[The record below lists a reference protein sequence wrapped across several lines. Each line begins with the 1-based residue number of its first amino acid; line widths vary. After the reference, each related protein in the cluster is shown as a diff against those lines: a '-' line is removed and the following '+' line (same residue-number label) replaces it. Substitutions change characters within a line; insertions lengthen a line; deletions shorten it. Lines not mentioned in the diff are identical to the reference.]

1 MEHVA
6 IELQVHGSRAMASG
20 PKCSPHSRKPPSLEA
35 ALHDSEALNRSIL
48 EASADCIKLVSRDG
62 MIELMNAPGMC
73 AMELASPDCVVGR
86 EWSSLWPENIQ
97 ATVRAAVAQAA
108 AGAIARF
115 TGLCPTAKGSPRWW
129 DVVVTPM
136 QAEDGTIRR
145 LLVISRDV
153 TATRAAADELRWA
166 SEHDSLT
173 ELPNRRAFEAHLQA
187 ATIRAMEG
195 GGGVGLL
202 LIDLDHFKHVNDTLG
217 HGAGDL
223 LLKTFGRRL
232 QQTVRAQ
239 DYVARLGGDEFAVV
253 LHNVDSEAEMMVAG
267 ESILSRLHDPI
278 VFEGRVLG
286 TGASIGGAMFPR
298 DATCANDL
306 LKNADTALY
315 ALKASGRGGTRMFH
329 SYMREQ
335 LQVAA
340 AQLGLARRAIAARSL
355 VPVYQPKIELRS
367 GKIVGFE
374 ALMRW
379 RHPEHGLQLPDTIAE
394 AFKDYEHAS
403 AIGEQMQRSVLQ
415 DVARWSG
422 DSLAFGRVSI
432 NAAPAEF
439 LRDDYAERLMDRLQK
454 HSVSPELIE
463 VEVTEHVFLDR
474 GAEYVSRALQAL
486 HEAGVRVALDDFGT
500 GYSSLSHLR
509 DFPVAVLK
517 IDRSFVSRVSTDSQI
532 AAIVRAVIDLATSLS
547 IDVVAEG
554 IEKPEQAD
562 FLLKAGCGYAQGHFF
577 GCPALADEVPH
588 LLAVGQ
594 LCDPMGSLRLSSWG
608 ADQRLVT
615 LSHASDPAQSLMSG
629 RGDWTKHPPSS
640 T

>member
-6 IELQVHGSRAMASG
+6 VEPQVHGSRAIASEPIFG
-20 PKCSPHSRKPPSLEA
+20 SHCIKPRSLRA
-35 ALHDSEALNRSIL
+35 ALHNSEALNRSIL
-48 EASADCIKLVSRDG
+48 EASADCIKIVSRDG
-62 MIELMNAPGMC
+62 MIELMNAPGLC
-73 AMELASPDCVVGR
+73 AMELASLDHVVGR
-86 EWSSLWPENIQ
+86 EWSSLWPADIQ
-97 ATVRAAVAQAA
+97 EAVRAAVTQAS

-115 TGLCPTAKGSPRWW
+115 TGFCPTAKGSPRWW

-136 QAEDGTIRR
+136 QGEDGTIIR

-153 TATRAAADELRWA
+153 TATRAAVDELRWA
-166 SEHDSLT
+166 SEHDALT

-195 GGGVGLL
+195 GGGIGLL

-232 QQTVRAQ
+232 KQTVRAQ

-253 LHNVDSEAEMMVAG
+253 LHNVASEADLMVAG
-267 ESILSRLHDPI
+267 ESILSRLHDPV
-278 VFEGRVLG
+278 VFEGRVVG
-286 TGASIGGAMFPR
+286 SGASIGGAMFPR
-298 DATCANDL
+298 DAACANDL

-315 ALKASGRGGTRMFH
+315 ALKASGRGGTKLFH

-340 AQLGLARRAIAARSL
+340 AQLSLARRAVAARSL
-355 VPVYQPKIELRS
+355 VPVYQPKIELGS

-379 RHPEHGLQLPDTIAE
+379 RHPERGLQLPDTLAE

-403 AIGEQMQRSVLQ
+403 AIGEQMQQAVLQ

-422 DSLAFGRVSI
+422 SSLAFGRVSI

-439 LRDDYAERLMDRLQK
+439 LRDDFAERLMNRLQR
-454 HSVSPELIE
+454 HSVLPELIE
-463 VEVTEHVFLDR
+463 IEVTEHVFLDR
-474 GAEYVSRALQAL
+474 GAEYVSRALRML

-509 DFPVAVLK
+509 DFPVEVLK
-517 IDRSFVSRVSTDSQI
+517 IDRSFVSKVSTDSQI
-532 AAIVRAVIDLATSLS
+532 AAIVSAVIDLATRLS

-554 IEKPEQAD
+554 IEEPDQAD
-562 FLLKAGCGYAQGHFF
+562 FLRRSGCGFAQGYFF

-588 LLAVGQ
+588 LLDGGHLRDSAYQ
-594 LCDPMGSLRLSSWG
+594 LACER
-608 ADQRLVT
+608 
-615 LSHASDPAQSLMSG
+615 SG
-629 RGDWTKHPPSS
+629 DEPRAA
-640 T
+640 